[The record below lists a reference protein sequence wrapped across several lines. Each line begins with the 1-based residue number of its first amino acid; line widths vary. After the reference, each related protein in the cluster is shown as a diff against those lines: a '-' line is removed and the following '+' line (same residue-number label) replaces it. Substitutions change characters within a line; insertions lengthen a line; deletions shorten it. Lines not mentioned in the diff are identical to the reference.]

1 MQDGIKAISVRNYQ
15 SLRKIDLEL
24 GRITAIVGESDSG
37 KSALFRAVRAW
48 AINQDGTDF
57 ITAGEKKTTV
67 TIDGVSWIQ
76 AKDINRYEIG
86 DKVWDK
92 VGRSVPDD
100 VRAATNMGEFEF
112 GKDIRLCLNF
122 SAQLDPLFVVQGNP
136 ADNAKVIGSISN
148 IHRIYNAIR
157 ENEKDAKSCKRGL
170 GEVQTRS
177 EQLKTDIDSE
187 AGKLD
192 ILDKRVAAIKAI
204 FVRAEAIDNRML
216 GITAVFANITRARE
230 AMASAR
236 GVVAKYKGFD
246 FRAIESKIVNYSDID
261 SIGTKFTSVAA
272 QYVKTRDT
280 VARYRGVKF
289 QAIEA
294 KMVSYSDISTM
305 GARIAGLDAQYTA
318 ARRAVAAFKGVRY
331 QEGMDALARYENLS
345 TTRSAL
351 LSVLQE
357 IKAMR
362 ANRDNSVNAMAAA
375 QVELDTIEVCPQC
388 GAQKKYWKA

>member
-15 SLRKIDLEL
+15 SLRKIDLDL

-57 ITAGEKKTTV
+57 ITAGEKKTSV

-92 VGRSVPDD
+92 VGRSVPDE

-157 ENEKDAKSCKRGL
+157 EAEKDAKACKRGL

-187 AGKLD
+187 AGKLEM
-192 ILDKRVAAIKAI
+192 LDRRVAAIKAI

-216 GITAVFANITRARE
+216 GITAVWASITRARE

-236 GVVAKYKGFD
+236 GVVARYKGID
-246 FRAIESKIVNYSDID
+246 FGSAEAKIVNHINID
-261 SIGTKFTSVAA
+261 AIGTKYAIMAA
-272 QYVKTRDT
+272 QYITTKDT
-280 VARYRGVKF
+280 VSRYRGVKF

-294 KMVSYSDISTM
+294 KMVNYSDIATM

-318 ARRAVAAFKGVRY
+318 ARRAVAAFKGFRA
-331 QEGMDALARYENLS
+331 QEGMDATTRYENLS

-362 ANRDNSVNAMAAA
+362 KQRDTSAEAMAAA
-375 QVELDTIEVCPQC
+375 QAELDTIEVCPQC
-388 GAQKKYWKA
+388 GAQKKHWKA